1 MGPCPSVLMWCFTSP
16 VFPNSPVDVANIS
29 FLLSKKLIILLLS
42 TSDMSVDKLFSK
54 SNVLGDSSSSVH
66 ELILTLST
74 LVHSMVPITSYLEM
88 VIVLFV
94 SLTIATVKT
103 GSLLLVLLLINGSNL
118 NPLFSPDPFLEIT
131 QDWGEAELHSL
142 PIQRQW
148 HYRA

>member
-1 MGPCPSVLMWCFTSP
+1 
-16 VFPNSPVDVANIS
+16 
-29 FLLSKKLIILLLS
+29 
-42 TSDMSVDKLFSK
+42 MSVDNLFSK

-74 LVHSMVPITSYLEM
+74 LVHSMVPITSYLVT
-88 VIVLFV
+88 VIGLLV
-94 SLTIATVKT
+94 SLTMAIVKT

-118 NPLFSPDPFLEIT
+118 NPQFSPGPLFKNNARL
-131 QDWGEAELHSL
+131 GEAELRSL

>member
-1 MGPCPSVLMWCFTSP
+1 M
-16 VFPNSPVDVANIS
+16 
-29 FLLSKKLIILLLS
+29 
-42 TSDMSVDKLFSK
+42 
-54 SNVLGDSSSSVH
+54 H

-74 LVHSMVPITSYLEM
+74 LVHSMVRITSYLEM
-88 VIVLFV
+88 VIGLFV